1 MKSSMKIIR
10 KLPDVQRPATKAQLR
25 ADVVGDGRYTRV
37 LEHPERAMHLTP
49 GKWTRSKPKAKEQK
63 TPRDPKPPAKKTDN
77 MKLVVEL
84 YDKGYT
90 TPQIMEET
98 GLTRGT
104 VNRYIRNERGLRY
117 RSFGQHD
124 KEIIEMYNNRLSY
137 KEMCTKLNVPDHYI
151 RNMIRRLRSE
161 GRIGWRNKK
170 WEQKFLE

>member
-1 MKSSMKIIR
+1 MHSMKIKR
-10 KLPDVQRPATKAQLR
+10 PLPPAPAPTR
-25 ADVVGDGRYTRV
+25 AVYKKEVIGDGKYTRTIDRPQK
-37 LEHPERAMHLTP
+37 LHMTP
-49 GKWTRSKPKAKEQK
+49 GKWVRSAPK
-63 TPRDPKPPAKKTDN
+63 RRVKKQDETDHQN
-77 MKLVVEL
+77 KATVRRLENTKKVLEL